1 MIPVIVSFLAVP
13 VIRPLAVAITVRV
26 RGSSVLVIAV
36 PIPEVRLGI
45 IIVIRIIIG
54 YRHTGSGGQKNPQQK
69 PDHHFFHSSPLG
81 IFLPIHCLKIP

>member
-13 VIRPLAVAITVRV
+13 VIRPLPVAITVRI

-45 IIVIRIIIG
+45 IIVFRIIIG
-54 YRHTGSGGQKNPQQK
+54 YRHTGSGGQKNPQ
-69 PDHHFFHSSPLG
+69 
-81 IFLPIHCLKIP
+81 